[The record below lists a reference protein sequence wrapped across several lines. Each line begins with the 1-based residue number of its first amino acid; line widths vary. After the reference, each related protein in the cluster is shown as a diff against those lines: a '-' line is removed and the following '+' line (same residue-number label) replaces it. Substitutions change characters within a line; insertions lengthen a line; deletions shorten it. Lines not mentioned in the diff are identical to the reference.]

1 MRRAA
6 TRATG
11 LWIPAAALLAAWL
24 LSLAPAT
31 VRFELWLGDAMQRL
45 VARDVRFNDAVVVD
59 IDDASIDVLRPHFG
73 SWPYHRDAHALVLDW
88 LTEQG
93 ATSIVF
99 DLLFADPRPG
109 DGTLAT
115 SLKQHGNATLIASA
129 QPHDGGSGDPG
140 RAGQLR
146 PFAWSVPPQLPA
158 SAWSHVSLPA
168 RGLTQDTAGR
178 LHLAVAAVAEDADG
192 VLRRLPLVH
201 RIDGIALPS
210 PALAAL
216 LKPGQAPG
224 LTVDADQRH
233 VRFANHRWPIDAAG
247 TVRLALPRN
256 RDAILTLPFRQV
268 AEAALGVVRLEDA
281 ATFFKGKTVFIGSTA
296 QLSDRV
302 TTPLGTMSGT
312 TMLALTHQSLLHDR
326 LMAPASPLVN
336 GLLALLAAVAL
347 AAASLMSDPRR
358 IAFMLG
364 GALVALFIAFA
375 VLTGADLVVHLA
387 FSLGTL
393 VIGGLLL
400 GVRNFQRLRQSRDQM
415 ERMASTDALT
425 GLLLRRSFLER
436 FQAEVGR
443 AQRENSPLSIAIL
456 DLDHFKRVNDTYGHP
471 VGDLVLKV
479 FAQTLRD
486 QLRGS
491 DIAGRWGG
499 EEFVV
504 LLPDTPVDAA
514 VGVLERVRLA
524 IAEKTFPAPAD
535 NLRVTMSA
543 GVVLFN
549 GSITDP
555 EAIVGMADTALYTAK
570 ESGRNCICVG

>member
-1 MRRAA
+1 MKRVADP
-6 TRATG
+6 
-11 LWIPAAALLAAWL
+11 WIPAVALLAAWL
-24 LSLAPAT
+24 LTLAPAT
-31 VRFELWLGDAMQRL
+31 VRFELWLGDAMQHL
-45 VARDVRFNDAVVVD
+45 VAHEVRFSDAVVVD
-59 IDDASIDVLRPHFG
+59 IDDASIDALRPHFG
-73 SWPYHRDAHALVLDW
+73 SWPYQRDAHALVLDW

-93 ATSIVF
+93 ATSVVF
-99 DLLFADPRPG
+99 DILFADPRPG
-109 DGTLAT
+109 DDALAAA
-115 SLKQHGNATLIASA
+115 LKQHGNAALIVSA
-129 QPHDGGSGDPG
+129 QPGAGGNGGSGHTEN
-140 RAGQLR
+140 LSS
-146 PFAWSVPPQLPA
+146 FAWSVPPQLPA
-158 SAWSHVSLPA
+158 ITWRNVSLPA
-168 RGLTQDTAGR
+168 SEVIRGTAGR
-178 LHLAVAAVAEDADG
+178 AHLAIAAVVDDVDG
-192 VLRRLPLVH
+192 VLRRLPLIH
-201 RIDGIALPS
+201 RVGDIALPS

-216 LKPGQAPG
+216 LKPGQASW
-224 LTVDADQRH
+224 LTVDADTHR
-233 VRFANHRWPIDAAG
+233 VSFANHRWPIDATGA
-247 TVRLALPRN
+247 VYPALPRN
-256 RDAILTLPFRQV
+256 RDSILTLPFRQV
-268 AEAALGVVRLEDA
+268 AEAALGTVRLEDA
-281 ATFFKGKTVFIGSTA
+281 AAFFKGKAVFIGSTA

-302 TTPLGTMSGT
+302 NTPLGTMSGT
-312 TMLALTHQSLLHDR
+312 AMLALTHQSLLQDR
-326 LMAPASPLVN
+326 LMVPRSAWTDGA
-336 GLLALLAAVAL
+336 LALLAVAAL
-347 AAASLMSDPRR
+347 MTASLMSQPRR
-358 IAFMLG
+358 ITFLLG
-364 GALVALFIAFA
+364 GALLALVIAFA
-375 VLTGADLVVHLA
+375 VLTNAGHVAHLA
-387 FSLGTL
+387 FPLGTL
-393 VIGGLLL
+393 VIGGLII
-400 GVRNFQRLRQSRDQM
+400 GVRNFQRLRQCRDQL
-415 ERMASTDALT
+415 ERIASTDALT

>member
-1 MRRAA
+1 
-6 TRATG
+6 
-11 LWIPAAALLAAWL
+11 
-24 LSLAPAT
+24 
-31 VRFELWLGDAMQRL
+31 
-45 VARDVRFNDAVVVD
+45 
-59 IDDASIDVLRPHFG
+59 
-73 SWPYHRDAHALVLDW
+73 
-88 LTEQG
+88 
-93 ATSIVF
+93 
-99 DLLFADPRPG
+99 
-109 DGTLAT
+109 
-115 SLKQHGNATLIASA
+115 
-129 QPHDGGSGDPG
+129 
-140 RAGQLR
+140 
-146 PFAWSVPPQLPA
+146 
-158 SAWSHVSLPA
+158 
-168 RGLTQDTAGR
+168 
-178 LHLAVAAVAEDADG
+178 
-192 VLRRLPLVH
+192 
-201 RIDGIALPS
+201 
-210 PALAAL
+210 
-216 LKPGQAPG
+216 
-224 LTVDADQRH
+224 
-233 VRFANHRWPIDAAG
+233 
-247 TVRLALPRN
+247 
-256 RDAILTLPFRQV
+256 
-268 AEAALGVVRLEDA
+268 
-281 ATFFKGKTVFIGSTA
+281 
-296 QLSDRV
+296 
-302 TTPLGTMSGT
+302 
-312 TMLALTHQSLLHDR
+312 
-326 LMAPASPLVN
+326 
-336 GLLALLAAVAL
+336 
-347 AAASLMSDPRR
+347 
-358 IAFMLG
+358 MLG